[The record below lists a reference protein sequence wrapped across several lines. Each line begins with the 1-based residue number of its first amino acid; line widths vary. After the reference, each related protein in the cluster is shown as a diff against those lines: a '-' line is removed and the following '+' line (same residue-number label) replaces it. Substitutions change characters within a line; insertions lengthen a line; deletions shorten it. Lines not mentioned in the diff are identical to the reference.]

1 MSPLLDDQDALGP
14 GEAYQR
20 CMQELG
26 KPYPDH
32 EPAQLYATLSVE
44 ETLRDVAGHL
54 AELTKQIAL
63 ASRR

>member
-1 MSPLLDDQDALGP
+1 MSPLLDQQDTLGP

-32 EPAQLYATLSVE
+32 ERPHLYATLSVE
-44 ETLRDVAGHL
+44 ETLRDVVAQL
-54 AELTKQIAL
+54 VELTKQIGL